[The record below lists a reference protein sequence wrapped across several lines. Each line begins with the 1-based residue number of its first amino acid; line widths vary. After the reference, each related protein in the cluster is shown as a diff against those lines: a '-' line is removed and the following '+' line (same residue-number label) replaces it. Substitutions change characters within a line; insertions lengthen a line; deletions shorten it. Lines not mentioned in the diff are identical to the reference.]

1 MLLAAFVYLSLIAT
15 FVAYFYRSQLAEE
28 DAYKWLICVGLVTGA
43 ATFLGKIWLLYIAV
57 FAIAWFIVPKSPEK
71 RIFFYLALF
80 CVLPRLSYEV
90 PFPGVNY
97 LVVMEF
103 PFILTLALL
112 VPVYIEFK
120 RAKIPKS
127 KFDILIAVYIIYTT
141 YREFSLDDSFTFWA
155 RLALVN
161 FVSVWIPYYVIANA
175 PGDIKRYVIALM
187 FGGVYLA
194 VCANVEWAL
203 TWHIF
208 GNITTFIDDITYNR
222 LSTAYYFRGFGLR
235 ISSSWLNP
243 ISFGVF
249 TAGMCYL
256 LLMLPKLGK
265 KRSLLTFVVAGLTL
279 TATLFTDSRGA
290 LLAIIIALA
299 VQAYYLS
306 PKLSWKN
313 TYKLFALSALLL
325 IGMNFQKFMDLD
337 PSGTFQYRAD
347 LLVYSKDAF
356 ARNPIWGD
364 VNFRENY
371 TLAKNMTQG
380 QGIVDIVNHYLNVAL
395 RYGVVGLV
403 LYLLIW
409 FTILTRMISR
419 VSQLQ
424 TVGDQRYQSGSIL
437 VSLMVGV
444 AVVIYTVSLVGYLPE
459 YIFILMG
466 LASAYLKSTGDRPKN
481 ANTAIAAHTD
491 PPVLTGRRR

>member
-1 MLLAAFVYLSLIAT
+1 MLLAAFVYLSSIAT
-15 FVAYFYRSQLAEE
+15 LVAYFYRTQLAEE
-28 DAYKWLICVGLVTGA
+28 DAYKWLICVVALTGA
-43 ATFLGKIWLLYIAV
+43 ATFLGKIWLLYLAV
-57 FAIAWFIVPKSPEK
+57 FAVAWFIIPKTPHK

-97 LVVMEF
+97 LIVMEF
-103 PFILTLALL
+103 PFILALALL

-120 RAKIPKS
+120 KAKIPSS

-141 YREFSLDDSFTFWA
+141 YREFSIDESFTFWA
-155 RLALVN
+155 RLTIVN
-161 FVSVWIPYYVIANA
+161 FASVWIPYYVIANA
-175 PGDIKRYVIALM
+175 PGDIKRYIIALL
-187 FGGVYLA
+187 FSGVYLA
-194 VCANVEWAL
+194 ISANVEWAL
-203 TWHIF
+203 TWQIF
-208 GNITTFIDDITYNR
+208 ANITTFIDDITFSR

-235 ISSSWLNP
+235 ISSSWQNP

-249 TAGMCYL
+249 AAGMCYL
-256 LLMLPKLGK
+256 LLMLHKLDK
-265 KRSLLTFVVAGLTL
+265 KRTLLTFVLAGLAL
-279 TATLFTDSRGA
+279 SATLFTDSRGA
-290 LLAIIIALA
+290 LLAVIIALG
-299 VQAYYLS
+299 VQAYYFS
-306 PKLSWKN
+306 PKMAWKN
-313 TYKLFALSALLL
+313 TYKLVAICALVVIS
-325 IGMNFQKFMDLD
+325 MNSQKFMDMD

-347 LLVYSKDAF
+347 LMVFSKDAF
-356 ARNPIWGD
+356 FANPIWGD

-371 TLAKNMTQG
+371 TLSKNMTQG

-395 RYGVVGLV
+395 RYGLVGLV

-409 FTILTRMISR
+409 GTIISRMVSR

-424 TVGDQRYQSGSIL
+424 SLGDERYHAGSIL

-459 YIFILMG
+459 YIFILIG

-481 ANTAIAAHTD
+481 KVVAIAAHTD
-491 PPVLTGRRR
+491 PPVHTGRR